1 MKRLITAG
9 STILGLSLIGFGVVQ
24 LVTQNFLTS
33 LLPFTTL
40 PAKLLWVNVTAIM
53 FLLCGVF
60 LMLRKSAARAATVTA
75 LLFTLFFLYPHLP
88 RLLSNIYD
96 PRVWTVAF
104 ETLAIASG
112 AWIISAAAIS
122 DAEKTKKWM
131 APAQVAGKLSRFVF
145 AICLLVF
152 GIQHFM
158 YTKFIVSL
166 MPAWLPAKI
175 VWAYLVEFG
184 FILAALSL
192 FLNKLVNQSMFLLGS
207 MFLSWVILLHGPRAL
222 SKPTDAN
229 EWTSLCLAL
238 AISGIAFYISAVAV
252 RRPNKVFSIKNS
264 ELETDYVI
272 TT

>member
-1 MKRLITAG
+1 MKRLIAAG

-40 PAKLLWVNVTAIM
+40 PAKLLWVNVTAII

-60 LMLRKSAARAATVTA
+60 LVLRRLNAAAVTA

-112 AWIISAAAIS
+112 AWIISAALIS

-131 APAQVAGKLSRFVF
+131 APVQVAGKLSRFVF

-158 YTKFIVSL
+158 YTRFIISL
-166 MPAWLPAKI
+166 MPAWLPAKT

-207 MFLSWVILLHGPRAL
+207 MFLSWVILLHGPRVL
-222 SKPTDAN
+222 SKLTDTN
-229 EWTSLCLAL
+229 EWASLCLAL
-238 AISGIAFYISAVAV
+238 AISGISFYISAVAF
-252 RRPNKVFSIKNS
+252 RRSNKVFSIKNS
-264 ELETDYVI
+264 ELEKDYVI